1 MKKIIYIFLIALT
14 TLGCSNEIEVIN
26 IPLTSSSDE
35 AKDLFISDVVS
46 VRTGYRMGAPQV
58 LPILDKIFELD
69 SKFYLANALRGSYN
83 NNLNSGEK
91 RKLITEAYDNRDSV
105 SEIEKALITSIYEQ
119 NVSRNLVKA
128 ESALNDITN
137 KYPDYYYLWL
147 YTGSFQNMVL
157 LDPDKSELSWEK
169 ALKLDPNN
177 SMAKILLSQ
186 LHYVTTVD
194 FQLLTDDKIDLEKAI
209 SLIESAEKNDQK
221 NYTYS
226 RLLGNIYR
234 ARGEFDKS
242 LDAYSRATSLI
253 ENKESSAYKQTL
265 LVSGHNYLFKE
276 EYEKTREIYR
286 SAIAIDYRIGF
297 DVNISRWLA
306 NTYLYEKKYNQ
317 AIKEIDLVENR
328 IVADNTLDEIGKN
341 IFLYRC
347 DFERFITYGHSQMK
361 EDAFESLQ
369 NMIGHQED
377 LKKLE
382 ASSATNNDEI
392 RRIGLNIDINNEF
405 NKIWY
410 LILFGEFEEAANEL
424 KSFSLLSSEY
434 LVYDSKAMINFYKL
448 SGYLNLMSGNIDA
461 SISFYDQIP
470 RALLE
475 ADNYQLY
482 FYALAVNAKGKKDK
496 SNELF
501 TYLANYNFAGWENSI
516 IRSLAQAQ
524 LDKV

>member
-448 SGYLNLMSGNIDA
+448 SGYLNLMSGNLDA

>member
-1 MKKIIYIFLIALT
+1 MF
-14 TLGCSNEIEVIN
+14 V
-26 IPLTSSSDE
+26 
-35 AKDLFISDVVS
+35 
-46 VRTGYRMGAPQV
+46 
-58 LPILDKIFELD
+58 
-69 SKFYLANALRGSYN
+69 
-83 NNLNSGEK
+83 
-91 RKLITEAYDNRDSV
+91 
-105 SEIEKALITSIYEQ
+105 
-119 NVSRNLVKA
+119 
-128 ESALNDITN
+128 N
-137 KYPDYYYLWL
+137 K
-147 YTGSFQNMVL
+147 Q
-157 LDPDKSELSWEK
+157 
-169 ALKLDPNN
+169 
-177 SMAKILLSQ
+177 
-186 LHYVTTVD
+186 
-194 FQLLTDDKIDLEKAI
+194 
-209 SLIESAEKNDQK
+209 
-221 NYTYS
+221 
-226 RLLGNIYR
+226 
-234 ARGEFDKS
+234 
-242 LDAYSRATSLI
+242 
-253 ENKESSAYKQTL
+253 SSAYKQTL
-265 LVSGHNYLFKE
+265 LISGHSYLFKE

-286 SAIAIDYRIGF
+286 ASIEIDYRIGF
-297 DVNISRWLA
+297 DVNITRWLA
-306 NTYLYEKKYNQ
+306 NTYLYEKKYNE
-317 AIKEIDLVENR
+317 AIKEIDLLENR
-328 IVADNTLDEIGKN
+328 IVSNSTLDEIGKN

-369 NMIGHQED
+369 NMIGHQEE

>member
-482 FYALAVNAKGKKDK
+482 FYALAVNAKGKKDI

>member
-1 MKKIIYIFLIALT
+1 MKKFIYLFLTALT
-14 TLGCSNEIEVIN
+14 TLGCSNEVEVID
-26 IPLTSSSDE
+26 IPLTSSSNE
-35 AKDLFISDVVS
+35 AKDLFASDVFAVK
-46 VRTGYRMGAPQV
+46 TGYRMSQV
-58 LPILDKIFELD
+58 LPILDKIYELD

-83 NNLNSGEK
+83 NNLNSSEK
-91 RKLITEAYDNRDSV
+91 RQIITDAYENRNSV
-105 SEIEKALITSIYEQ
+105 SEIEKAIITSIYEQ
-119 NVSRNLVKA
+119 NVSRNLIKA
-128 ESALNDITN
+128 EAALNDITN

-147 YTGSFQNMVL
+147 YTGTFQNRVL
-157 LDPDKSELSWEK
+157 LDPAKSELSWEK
-169 ALKLDPNN
+169 ALKIDPNN
-177 SMAKILLSQ
+177 NMAKILLSQ
-186 LHYVTTVD
+186 LHYVTTED
-194 FQLLTDDKIDLEKAI
+194 FQLLTDDKIDQDKAI
-209 SLIESAEKNDQK
+209 SLIEDAEKNDQE
-221 NYTYS
+221 NFTYS

-253 ENKESSAYKQTL
+253 ENKQSSAYKQTL
-265 LVSGHNYLFKE
+265 LISGHSYLFKE

-286 SAIAIDYRIGF
+286 TSIEIDYRIGF
-297 DVNISRWLA
+297 DVNITRWLA
-306 NTYLYEKKYNQ
+306 NTYLYEKKYNE
-317 AIKEIDLVENR
+317 AIKEIDLLENR
-328 IVADNTLDEIGKN
+328 IVSNSTLDEIGKN

-369 NMIGHQED
+369 NMIGHQEE

>member
-369 NMIGHQED
+369 NMIGHQQD